1 MIVCFAMQPSDDDDS
16 SVGGVIGRCPLRQA
30 SCRIR
35 SGDLCGD
42 RELRGSVLLLL
53 VLEEPRRLEMKEEVK
68 FNEGVDDEGAR
79 VTNEESM
86 LYAGVEGSNGLSF
99 SFGSAGEECRLVVD
113 DDAVS

>member
-1 MIVCFAMQPSDDDDS
+1 MTVCFAMQPSDDDDS
-16 SVGGVIGRCPLRQA
+16 SVGGVIGRCLRQA
-30 SCRIR
+30 SCRAR

-42 RELRGSVLLLL
+42 REWRGSVLLLL
-53 VLEEPRRLEMKEEVK
+53 VLEPRRLEMKEDVK

-79 VTNEESM
+79 ATNEESM

-99 SFGSAGEECRLVVD
+99 SVGSDGEECRLVVD

>member
-1 MIVCFAMQPSDDDDS
+1 MHPSDDDDS
-16 SVGGVIGRCPLRQA
+16 SVGGVMGRWPLRQA
-30 SCRIR
+30 SCRAR

-53 VLEEPRRLEMKEEVK
+53 ALDDPRRKEDVK
-68 FNEGVDDEGAR
+68 FDEGVDDDEGAR
-79 VTNEESM
+79 ATNEESM

-99 SFGSAGEECRLVVD
+99 SLGSDGVECRLVVD